1 MYIYILTCKNI
12 MNVMNVMNVIYIYIY
27 KYTQYYIHTF
37 FFPTPQSLMMIPSTP
52 GVFTQQPLLSLFSW
66 TPNTKC
72 SDFQRETRL
81 EKPEFSG

>member
-12 MNVMNVMNVIYIYIY
+12 MNVMNVIYIYIY
-27 KYTQYYIHTF
+27 LQIYTILYTYNIF
-37 FFPTPQSLMMIPSTP
+37 FSTPQSLMMIPSKP

>member
-27 KYTQYYIHTF
+27 KYTQYDIHTIF
-37 FFPTPQSLMMIPSTP
+37 FSTPQSLMISSTP